1 MIQYYEVMVRYE
13 KFFLVEPSYISQ
25 VMVMKY
31 ISGVPAPSSRS
42 VCVCVFVG
50 DLSRCKWYKTSKQF
64 FEKPAFLSA
73 CEIYQSSEVC
83 CCWLTN
89 QICSSSSLSLG
100 TSLEVLRIKFW
111 RIYVKFC

>member
-13 KFFLVEPSYISQ
+13 KFFLVELSYISQ

-31 ISGVPAPSSRS
+31 ISGVPAASS
-42 VCVCVFVG
+42 VCVCVSVG
-50 DLSRCKWYKTSKQF
+50 DLSRCKWYKTPKQF

-83 CCWLTN
+83 CCLLTN

-100 TSLEVLRIKFW
+100 TSLVVLRIKFW